1 MNNKIFEFLNRPSTK
16 LERNG
21 FDRSFRSV
29 FSLKAGQILPC
40 FALETVD
47 NGYYEIDPV
56 DFIRT
61 QPFNESNFV
70 RMKQHMD
77 FFFVPYSAIYRS
89 WQSFYQQTSDPY
101 SAQVA
106 NNVSPDI
113 GDQYFLTA
121 PSYSL
126 FGIILAIMKASAYD
140 RGQSSAFDTWLSNIA
155 TGDNPSI
162 SISTSLDQ
170 VLNMFLDSRESDGI
184 KKDIMGYPYYQGA
197 IRLLD
202 MLGYGNFLPLSKI
215 DFTIMNTSSSSPD
228 ILTYKTNIVRF
239 LASYQNKMV
248 NIWRLAAYQCVC
260 ENFYTNTHYVK
271 PDVTRYNFDDIVSQ
285 NNSIYVRRNDCGV
298 GLFGLNYAPWR
309 YDYFTGSLPSPQF
322 GAISLVDVFS
332 DKWVSKGVSDTSN
345 KTYVASN
352 NSGVLSRMSG
362 GSTSSTS
369 YQGGFSGTFD
379 IMDLKRA
386 EALQAWK
393 IAIGRAGYRASDRF
407 EATFGR
413 RPDFSPDILPVRLG
427 SIDGDI
433 MKDTVTGTSGEE
445 FAQTAATGTS
455 SLNSRKITFE
465 SHDFGVIIGV
475 MRIIPVAEYDSY
487 QVDVMNTKLEP
498 FDYYTPAFQNLGL
511 QPVKAHELSIFGT
524 GLTGV
529 ENVLGY
535 VPRYSEYKINVDRV
549 HGEFCTQPVLF
560 PIASIGSDPIQQGTS
575 SLEHYVSSRMDIET
589 WQGDVKQFF
598 VDPAVLNHIFFIDAD
613 DDQKSDQFHV
623 NCFFDVRCVQ
633 PMSVLGLPQFNN

>member
-1 MNNKIFEFLNRPSTK
+1 MNNKVFEFLNRPSTK

-21 FDRSFRSV
+21 FDRSFRSI
-29 FSLKAGQILPC
+29 FSLKAGQIVPC
-40 FALETVD
+40 FALETVSD
-47 NGYYEIDPV
+47 GYYEIDPV

-61 QPFNESNFV
+61 QPFNEANFV

-101 SAQVA
+101 SAQVSSSVA
-106 NNVSPDI
+106 PNI
-113 GDQYFLTA
+113 GDQYFLTC

-126 FGIILAIMKASAYD
+126 FGLILAIMKASAYD
-140 RGQSSAFDTWLSNIA
+140 RGQSSAFNTWITNIS

-162 SISTSLDQ
+162 TISSSIDN
-170 VLNMFLDSRESDGI
+170 VMDMFLDSGESDGI
-184 KKDIMGYPYYQGA
+184 KKDLQGYPFYQGT

-202 MLGYGNFLPLSKI
+202 MLGYGNFLPLAKI
-215 DFTIMNTSSSSPD
+215 DFTIMNTASSDPD
-228 ILTYKTNIVRF
+228 LLTYKTNVVRF
-239 LASYQNKMV
+239 LAAYQNKMV
-248 NIWRLAAYQCVC
+248 NVWRLAAYQCVC

-271 PDVTRYNFDDIVSQ
+271 PDVSRYNFDDCTAQ
-285 NNSIYVRRNDCGV
+285 NNAIYSRRSDYGV
-298 GLFGLNYAPWR
+298 NLFGLNYAPWR

-322 GAISLVDVFS
+322 GAVSLVSGPVT
-332 DKWVSKGVSDTSN
+332 TSN
-345 KTYVASN
+345 FPSSIVASN
-352 NSGVLSRMSG
+352 RNLRG
-362 GSTSSTS
+362 SST
-369 YQGGFSGTFD
+369 GVIGAGTNSSTTTND
-379 IMDLKRA
+379 VGVIASVDVMDLKRA

-407 EATFGR
+407 DATFGV
-413 RPDFSPDILPVRLG
+413 RPEFSPDILPVRLG

-433 MKDTVTGTSGEE
+433 MKDVVTGTSGDE

-455 SLNSRKITFE
+455 TLNSRKITFAAK
-465 SHDFGVIIGV
+465 DFGVIIGV

-487 QVDVMNTKLEP
+487 QVDAVNTKLEP
-498 FDYYTPAFQNLGL
+498 FDYFTPKFQDLGL

-524 GLTGV
+524 GLTGI
-529 ENVLGY
+529 ENVIGY
-535 VPRYSEYKINVDRV
+535 TPRYAEYKIGVDRV
-549 HGEFCTQPVLF
+549 HGEFCTQPILF
-560 PIASIGSDPIQQGTS
+560 PIGFSGSDPIQEETS

-598 VDPAVLNHIFFIDAD
+598 VDPAVLNHIFFDAAD
-613 DDQKSDQFHV
+613 ADQKSDQFHV
-623 NCFFDVRCVQ
+623 NTFFDVRCVQ

>member
-1 MNNKIFEFLNRPSTK
+1 MNNKVFEFLNRPSTK

-21 FDRSFRSV
+21 FDRSFRSI
-29 FSLKAGQILPC
+29 FSLKAGQIVPC
-40 FALETVD
+40 FALETVSD
-47 NGYYEIDPV
+47 GYYEIDPV

-61 QPFNESNFV
+61 QPFNEANFV

-106 NNVSPDI
+106 SSVSPDI
-113 GDQYFLTA
+113 GDQYFVTC

-126 FGIILAIMKASAYD
+126 FGLILAIMKASAYD
-140 RGQSSAFDTWLSNIA
+140 RGQGIAFETWITNISS
-155 TGDNPSI
+155 GDNPSI
-162 SISTSLDQ
+162 SISTTIGYVMD
-170 VLNMFLDSRESDGI
+170 MFLDSGESDGI
-184 KKDIMGYPYYQGA
+184 KKDLQGYPFYQGT

-215 DFTIMNTSSSSPD
+215 DFTIMNTPSSDSD
-228 ILTYKTNIVRF
+228 LLTYKTNVVRF
-239 LASYQNKMV
+239 LAAYQNKMV
-248 NIWRLAAYQCVC
+248 NVWRLAAYQCVC

-271 PDVTRYNFDDIVSQ
+271 PDVSRYNFDDCTSQ
-285 NNSIYVRRNDCGV
+285 NNAIYSRRSDFGV
-298 GLFGLNYAPWR
+298 SLFGLNYAPWR

-322 GAISLVDVFS
+322 GAVSLLSSNSVLLTTS
-332 DKWVSKGVSDTSN
+332 GSAPGSSQAIYAKPSGVSPSN
-345 KTYVASN
+345 VA
-352 NSGVLSRMSG
+352 NSA
-362 GSTSSTS
+362 GSTA
-369 YQGGFSGTFD
+369 YVIKND
-379 IMDLKRA
+379 IDVMDLKRA

-407 EATFGR
+407 DATFGV
-413 RPDFSPDILPVRLG
+413 RPEFSPDILPVRLG

-433 MKDTVTGTSGEE
+433 MKDVVTGTAGDE

-455 SLNSRKITFE
+455 TLNSRKITLATK
-465 SHDFGVIIGV
+465 DFGVIIGV

-487 QVDVMNTKLEP
+487 QVDAVNTKLEP
-498 FDYYTPAFQNLGL
+498 FDYFTPKFQDLGL

-524 GLTGV
+524 GLTGI
-529 ENVLGY
+529 ENVIGY
-535 VPRYSEYKINVDRV
+535 TPRYAEYKIGVDRV

-560 PIASIGSDPIQQGTS
+560 PIGFSGTDPIQEETS

-598 VDPAVLNHIFFIDAD
+598 VDPAVLNHIFFDAAD
-613 DDQKSDQFHV
+613 ADQKSDQFHV
-623 NCFFDVRCVQ
+623 NTFFDVRCVQ

>member
-1 MNNKIFEFLNRPSTK
+1 MNNKVFEFLNRPSTK

-21 FDRSFRSV
+21 FDRSFRSI
-29 FSLKAGQILPC
+29 FSLKAGQIVPC
-40 FALETVD
+40 FALETVAD
-47 NGYYEIDPV
+47 GYYEIDPV

-61 QPFNESNFV
+61 QPFNEANFV

-101 SAQVA
+101 SAQVDTA
-106 NNVSPDI
+106 VSPEI
-113 GDQYFLTA
+113 GQKYFLTC

-126 FGIILAIMKASAYD
+126 FGLILAIMKASAYD
-140 RGQSSAFDTWLSNIA
+140 RNQKNAFDTWITNIS

-162 SISTSLDQ
+162 TISTSIDS
-170 VLNMFLDSRESDGI
+170 VMDMFLDTSESDGI
-184 KKDIMGYPYYQGA
+184 KKDLQGYPYYQGT

-215 DFTIMNTSSSSPD
+215 DFTIMNTASSDPD
-228 ILTYKTNIVRF
+228 LLTYKTNVVRF
-239 LASYQNKMV
+239 LAAYQDKKV

-271 PDVTRYNFDDIVSQ
+271 PDVSRYNFDDCTAQ
-285 NNSIYVRRNDCGV
+285 NNLIYSRRSDLGV

-322 GAISLVDVFS
+322 GAISLVDTNLVDTGLTTSATRQVRPMWF
-332 DKWVSKGVSDTSN
+332 GVDGKVTGS
-345 KTYVASN
+345 ASTN
-352 NSGVLSRMSG
+352 AQAAGAPILS
-362 GSTSSTS
+362 SSL
-369 YQGGFSGTFD
+369 D
-379 IMDLKRA
+379 VMDLKRA

-407 EATFGR
+407 DATFGV
-413 RPDFSPDILPVRLG
+413 RPEFSPDILPVRLG

-433 MKDTVTGTSGEE
+433 MKDVVTGTAGDE

-455 SLNSRKITFE
+455 SLNSRKITFAAK
-465 SHDFGVIIGV
+465 DFGVIIGV

-487 QVDVMNTKLEP
+487 QVDAVNTKLEP
-498 FDYYTPAFQNLGL
+498 FDYFTPKFQDLGL

-524 GLTGV
+524 GLTGI
-529 ENVLGY
+529 ENVIGY
-535 VPRYSEYKINVDRV
+535 TPRYAEYKIGVDRV

-560 PIASIGSDPIQQGTS
+560 PIGFSGSDPIQVETS

-598 VDPAVLNHIFFIDAD
+598 VDPAVLNHIFFDAAD
-613 DDQKSDQFHV
+613 ADQKSDQFHV
-623 NCFFDVRCVQ
+623 NTFFDVRCVQ

>member
-29 FSLKAGQILPC
+29 FSIKAGQITPC
-40 FALETVD
+40 FALETVP

-61 QPFNESNFV
+61 QPFNEANFV

-89 WQSFYQQTSDPY
+89 FDAFYQQTSDPY
-101 SAQVA
+101 SAQVSSRVA
-106 NNVSPDI
+106 PNI
-113 GDQYFLTA
+113 GDQYFHNCPFYPL
-121 PSYSL
+121 L
-126 FGIILAIMKASAYD
+126 GIILAIMKASAYD
-140 RGQSSAFDTWLSNIA
+140 RGQSSAFDTWLANISG
-155 TGDNPSI
+155 GDHPVI
-162 SISTSLDQ
+162 TLDSTLSA
-170 VLNMFLDSRESDGI
+170 VSAMFLDNTESDGI
-184 KKDIMGYPYYQGA
+184 KKDLQGYPFYQGA

-202 MLGYGNFLPLSKI
+202 MLGYGNFLPLAKI
-215 DFTIMNTSSSSPD
+215 DFTIMNTPSSEPD
-228 ILTYKTNIVRF
+228 ILTYKTNILRF
-239 LASYQNKMV
+239 LGAYKDRKV
-248 NIWRLAAYQCVC
+248 NVWRLAAYQCVC

-271 PDVTRYNFDDIVSQ
+271 PDVSRYNFDDCVSQ
-285 NNSIYVRRNDCGV
+285 NNYIANQRSDYAVN
-298 GLFGLNYAPWR
+298 LFGINYAPWR
-309 YDYFTGSLPSPQF
+309 FDYFTGSLPSPQF
-322 GAISLVDVFS
+322 GAISLVSGDIVTDYS
-332 DKWVSKGVSDTSN
+332 GSPNTYISVAGRSN
-345 KTYVASN
+345 TIDLPPGKVYVGTIS
-352 NSGVLSRMSG
+352 SQSY
-362 GSTSSTS
+362 GSLSSTI
-369 YQGGFSGTFD
+369 D
-379 IMDLKRA
+379 VMDLKRA

-393 IAIGRAGYRASDRF
+393 IAIGRAGYRAQDRY
-407 EATFGR
+407 EATFGV
-413 RPDFSPDILPVRLG
+413 RPDFSPDLYPVRLG

-433 MKDTVTGTSGEE
+433 LKDVVTGTSGDE
-445 FAQTAATGTS
+445 FAQTAATGS
-455 SLNSRKITFE
+455 STLNSRKITW
-465 SHDFGVIIGV
+465 SGKDFGVIIGV

-487 QVDVMNTKLEP
+487 NIDVMNTKLEP
-498 FDYYTPAFQNLGL
+498 FDYFTGKFQDLGL

-529 ENVLGY
+529 ENVIGY

-560 PIASIGSDPIQQGTS
+560 PIASVGSDPIQEGTS
-575 SLEHYVSSRMDIET
+575 SLEHFVSSRMDIET
-589 WQGDVKQFF
+589 WQGDTKQFF

-613 DDQKSDQFHV
+613 ADQKSDQFHV